1 MPSNSCDTETWHE
14 VDSDSCAYDTIQYTY
29 IRYCVC
35 VAAIIGHFDED
46 EKEQRWGEK
55 VSKMYNSHAAEVW
68 RMHIFNMLLF
78 SNCCKLHFDTVLA
91 KYVNFK
97 MQNIRP
103 VWKYIRSWWQE
114 AASLTKSTSGKTWV
128 AKTVNLYLMHLSF
141 IQNVPYGQ
149 ESAKRSHNVIM
160 SSIHLVLFLSLNQKL
175 HCDEQTY

>member
-1 MPSNSCDTETWHE
+1 MPSNSCNTETWHE
-14 VDSDSCAYDTIQYTY
+14 VESDSCAYETIHQ
-29 IRYCVC
+29 ILCGWNNRP
-35 VAAIIGHFDED
+35 FWWRREQ
-46 EKEQRWGEK
+46 EQRRQRCREK

-141 IQNVPYGQ
+141 IQNVQYGQ
-149 ESAKRSHNVIM
+149 ESAKRSHNIIM
-160 SSIHLVLFLSLNQKL
+160 SSIHLVILISPLFQTL

>member
-1 MPSNSCDTETWHE
+1 MATGQCPVTAVILRHDTRSSQIHMHM
-14 VDSDSCAYDTIQYTY
+14 ILY
-29 IRYCVC
+29 IRYC

-128 AKTVNLYLMHLSF
+128 AKTVHLYLNEIISHAF
-141 IQNVPYGQ
+141 IIYTKCTIWSRVCETKP
-149 ESAKRSHNVIM
+149 
-160 SSIHLVLFLSLNQKL
+160 
-175 HCDEQTY
+175 